1 MVRKTSLSLENLNA
15 LGVEKLAV
23 LILDET
29 ETNAS
34 FRKRVKA
41 ALAGLQGPDAIAAL
55 IDRRLAALERAR
67 AMIGWEKERGFAEDL
82 GATVLTIAK
91 ELGGLD
97 PRSAIQRLLRFINTH
112 GAVFERIDDSGG
124 RIQEVYWRATEVLPE
139 LVQALPPDDRA
150 DIPSWLMVSLSKDTH
165 GLAGRLAISI
175 VPLLPEPVLAEW
187 DRQLGA
193 MKGDD
198 TFLMV
203 RQVIAHTRGDIDL
216 YMALEERR
224 PAWRQDPLL
233 VAEMLLAA
241 HRLDEA
247 LAWARRE
254 RKGGIAY
261 ATAADIADG
270 RINRAHDI
278 NRVALEARILEAMN
292 DRAAAQ
298 SLRWAAFEATLHAAT
313 LRDYLHKLE
322 DFVEYEEQ
330 ERAFALADAF
340 RHPYVALS
348 FFIQWPRLDRAAK
361 LVLDKRAH
369 WDGRHYGVLGEA
381 APALE
386 EKHPLAASLLYRA
399 LLNDILVRSKS
410 KAYGHGARYLARLEA
425 LANLV
430 TDWSGEDDHA
440 AYALGLR
447 KAHGRKA
454 GFWNIADGNISR

>member
-1 MVRKTSLSLENLNA
+1 MARKTSLSLENLNA
-15 LGVEKLAV
+15 LGAEKLAG
-23 LILDET
+23 LIFDET
-29 ETNAS
+29 EINAA
-34 FRKRVKA
+34 FRKRVKG
-41 ALAGLQGPDAIAAL
+41 ALAGLQGSDAIAVL

-82 GATVLTIAK
+82 GATVETIVK

-97 PRSAIQRLLRFINTH
+97 ARSAVQRLLRFINTH
-112 GAVFERIDDSGG
+112 GTVFERIDDSGG
-124 RIQEVYWRATEVLPE
+124 RIQEVYWRAADALPE

-150 DIPSWLMVSLSKDTH
+150 DIPNWLMVSLSKDTH
-165 GLAGRLAISI
+165 GLAERLAVSI
-175 VPLLPEPVLAEW
+175 VPFLTEPVLAEW
-187 DRQLGA
+187 DRQLDA
-193 MKGDD
+193 NKGDD
-198 TFLMV
+198 AALMV
-203 RQVIAHTRGDIDL
+203 RQAIARARGDIDL

-241 HRLDEA
+241 NRLDEA

-254 RKGGIAY
+254 RKGGIVY

-270 RINRAHDI
+270 RINRPHDA

-298 SLRWAAFEATLHAAT
+298 SLRWATFECTLHAPT
-313 LRDYLHKLE
+313 LRDYLRKLE
-322 DFVEYEEQ
+322 DFIEYEEQ
-330 ERAFALADAF
+330 ERAFALADTF
-340 RHPYVALS
+340 HHPYVALS
-348 FFIQWPRLDRAAK
+348 FFIEWPKLDCAAK
-361 LVLDKRAH
+361 LVLDKRTQ
-369 WDGRHYGVLGEA
+369 WDGRHYGTLGEA

-399 LLNDILVRSKS
+399 LLNDILVRAKS
-410 KAYGHGARYLARLEA
+410 KAYGHGTRYLGRLEA
-425 LANLV
+425 LASLI
-430 TDWSGEDDHA
+430 TDWDGEDDHA